1 MASPRSTNKWHASLP
16 EHACALA
23 VAGLTLG
30 DTIRQWDTAD
40 TPTGLPE
47 AVEPQPGAAE
57 RVFIPA
63 VLQGR

>member
-30 DTIRQWDTAD
+30 DTIRQWDAAD
-40 TPTGLPE
+40 NPTDLPE
-47 AVEPQPGAAE
+47 VEA
-57 RVFIPA
+57 
-63 VLQGR
+63 